1 MKSIYDLLFDW
12 YKSNPDFEFI
22 NYQKS
27 YSLQDIVYEV
37 EAVSKSLKY
46 IPSDH
51 IGILIKSKL
60 DFIVVY
66 LSCIKSNK
74 VPIVLKNNWG
84 DEELNSII
92 KNNKIDHVI
101 SEWGNKIKDVT
112 TYFVEEIINSSR
124 GCGIPNDSLGV
135 NSYESIIFTSGS
147 MGLPKGVRLSRESF
161 YASARAWNNEIIF
174 EPEDRYAVCLSLD
187 HISGIAVLY
196 RSIYYRFGLN
206 IFDNYRNIHSLESS
220 IISLVPTILNT
231 IIHDNEYIQ
240 FLKSYK
246 AIILGG
252 EPATKK
258 LLEHCLD
265 LNLNVYVSYGMSET
279 CSGISG
285 FWINDYPDKIDSVGR
300 AFDGVDLSISDNVIS
315 IKSDMNMI
323 GYYLENKLSDSF
335 ITSDKGCIV
344 EDFLYI
350 DSQRDNIAI
359 SGGEKINIDYIKKT
373 LLLHKL
379 ITSVNIKIK
388 NDEIWGQ
395 SIYADVSV
403 DSDLITELD
412 IKKWCENMIGKYKT
426 PKKINIKNL

>member
-92 KNNKIDHVI
+92 KNNKVDHVI

-135 NSYESIIFTSGS
+135 NSHESIIFTSGS

-196 RSIYYRFGLN
+196 RSIYHRFGLN
-206 IFDNYRNIHSLESS
+206 IFDNYRDMHSLESS

-258 LLEHCLD
+258 LLEHFS
-265 LNLNVYVSYGMSET
+265 N
-279 CSGISG
+279 
-285 FWINDYPDKIDSVGR
+285 F
-300 AFDGVDLSISDNVIS
+300 
-315 IKSDMNMI
+315 
-323 GYYLENKLSDSF
+323 LEMKV
-335 ITSDKGCIV
+335 K
-344 EDFLYI
+344 
-350 DSQRDNIAI
+350 
-359 SGGEKINIDYIKKT
+359 
-373 LLLHKL
+373 
-379 ITSVNIKIK
+379 
-388 NDEIWGQ
+388 
-395 SIYADVSV
+395 
-403 DSDLITELD
+403 
-412 IKKWCENMIGKYKT
+412 
-426 PKKINIKNL
+426 